1 MKSTTK
7 VLGLAL
13 MGVKEGNSIGK
24 AKEFI
29 ADAMEKRVSAIV
41 IEGERERLGLY
52 SLPVSSVLGIGADY
66 IITPSLE
73 NASFISDDMKKK
85 LGFFLLGA
93 KVISCEGNVLGCVS
107 EFEFDEK
114 TGEVGEITLDSGAK
128 FAREALVAFSNE
140 LVFVTTAEEIF
151 TPAPVEEKKRPASVF
166 DAEQREFLLGKPLTE
181 DVLDQNDA
189 VVFEQGDIITNEML
203 DKAEEMELMVELTL
217 AAQ

>member
-13 MGVKEGNSIGK
+13 MGVKEGASIGK

-41 IEGERERLGLY
+41 IEGEKERLGLY

-73 NASFISDDMKKK
+73 NASFISDDMKKNM
-85 LGFFLLGA
+85 GFFLLGA
-93 KVISCEGNVLGCVS
+93 KVISCEGNVLGFVT

-114 TGEVGEITLDSGAK
+114 TGEVGEITLESGAK

-151 TPAPVEEKKRPASVF
+151 TIEKKQPKSVF
-166 DAEQREFLLGKPLTE
+166 DAEQRAFLLGKPLNE

-189 VVFEQGDIITNEML
+189 VVFEQGELVTDEML
-203 DKAEEMELMVELTL
+203 DKAEQLELMVELTL
-217 AAQ
+217 SVQ